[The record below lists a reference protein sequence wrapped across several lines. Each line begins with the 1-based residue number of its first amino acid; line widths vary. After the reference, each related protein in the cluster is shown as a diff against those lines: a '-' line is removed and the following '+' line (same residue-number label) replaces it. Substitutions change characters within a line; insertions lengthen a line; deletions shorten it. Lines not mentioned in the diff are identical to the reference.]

1 MSQRKTRASAAITI
15 NGSALREARKDSGL
29 TVVQLAARVGVG
41 KSFISKLELGISPR
55 CSVGVHKALVQ
66 VLQPADRHAF
76 RADKVPA

>member
-1 MSQRKTRASAAITI
+1 MSQSKTRASAAIEI
-15 NGSALREARKDSGL
+15 NGSALREARKDYGL

-55 CSVGVHKALVQ
+55 CSVNVHAALVR

-76 RADKVPA
+76 RADRAAA